1 MVRAVLEGGVIRPLE
16 TLPAHWR
23 DGRELV
29 IDEVVGTPSRQE
41 LDEWSREVDALASE
55 IPAEDFDRLEEALEE
70 ADREA
75 KELVRRQ
82 MGLA

>member
-1 MVRAVLEGGVIRPLE
+1 
-16 TLPAHWR
+16 
-23 DGRELV
+23 LV